1 MPAPPISPLLAHLSP
16 DERSRLLDRAV
27 PRRLDAGSFI
37 HLTGEASPRVHL
49 VSSGI
54 VKLAARDTEG
64 RETILGLAVAGDLLG
79 DAAAIEGVPQL
90 TDAVAVTA
98 CSVVGFDARR
108 LIEVL
113 RGNPGAA
120 LEVARTMAGRLRWLG
135 TTAMERTCAP
145 APARLAGRLLDLAE
159 LIGRGSDG
167 GYRMDL
173 PLPQTDL
180 GRLAGISRESTC
192 KALRRLKQQ
201 GVLDYSRRG
210 DLTILRPDILAAIR
224 SEGTRLTVAPGG
236 LDLGDPLRWPPAS
249 ERARKKA
256 SPGRSRF
263 QSEIPNT

>member
-1 MPAPPISPLLAHLSP
+1 
-16 DERSRLLDRAV
+16 
-27 PRRLDAGSFI
+27 
-37 HLTGEASPRVHL
+37 
-49 VSSGI
+49 
-54 VKLAARDTEG
+54 
-64 RETILGLAVAGDLLG
+64 
-79 DAAAIEGVPQL
+79 
-90 TDAVAVTA
+90 
-98 CSVVGFDARR
+98 
-108 LIEVL
+108 
-113 RGNPGAA
+113 
-120 LEVARTMAGRLRWLG
+120 
-135 TTAMERTCAP
+135 
-145 APARLAGRLLDLAE
+145 
-159 LIGRGSDG
+159 
-167 GYRMDL
+167 MDL

-256 SPGRSRF
+256 SPGHSRF